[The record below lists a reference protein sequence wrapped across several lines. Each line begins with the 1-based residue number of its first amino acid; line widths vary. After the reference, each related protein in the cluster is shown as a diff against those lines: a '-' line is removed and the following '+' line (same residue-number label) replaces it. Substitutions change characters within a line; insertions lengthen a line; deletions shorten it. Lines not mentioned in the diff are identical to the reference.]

1 MPLVG
6 MDLEDLSPTRH
17 SCEQSTSLMTPRIYY
32 LPYRARKNKSKPVEL
47 RVPGRAT
54 YRTTASN
61 ETTAET
67 GIC

>member
-1 MPLVG
+1 MPLG
-6 MDLEDLSPTRH
+6 EMDHEDLSPSRH

-47 RVPGRAT
+47 RVPGKAT
-54 YRTTASN
+54 YRTTAGN
-61 ETTAET
+61 EATAET